1 MEAPNFIF
9 NLFEKEII
17 RIQTELLT
25 KVAAKYDMD
34 KDALIQEFIG
44 GVTLVPSS
52 KIKIVVHKQ
61 LNPRTPPNE
70 DNRCRAR
77 IWNRGR
83 GGQCIRSSQMATS
96 DSNGGDCKYCYQHA
110 TQRKLGTIDDP
121 PDKSQFPQKPTS
133 LYK

>member
-9 NLFEKEII
+9 KLFEKEII
-17 RIQTELLT
+17 RIQTELLEN
-25 KVAAKYDMD
+25 VATKYDMD

-52 KIKIVVHKQ
+52 KINIVVHKQ

-83 GGQCIRSSQMATS
+83 GGQCMRSRI
-96 DSNGGDCKYCYQHA
+96 DSNGDECKYCYQHA
-110 TQRKLGTIDDP
+110 TRRKLGTIDEP
-121 PDKSQFPQKPTS
+121 PDKSQFPKTPTS